1 MGLEL
6 SFPSAGAAIVF
17 GGSGGIG
24 GAVCKRLAAAGVDFA
39 FTYCRNR
46 TAAEALQQSGEATGR
61 RVLSCQLDLTD
72 AAATQQAVDQAAE
85 YFGGL
90 HTVVY
95 TAGPVVELKPMREI
109 DPAQFRAFLLADMQG
124 FFNMAHAALP
134 HLRAARGSLVAC
146 VSMAI
151 KRFLHRDVLSAA
163 PKAGIEMLVRQI
175 AGEEGCSGVRANAVA
190 LGWIEVG
197 VGAAPANEGSLV
209 DAFGAEEIQFWLRHS
224 ALGRSGTGEEVANAV
239 LFLASHQAS
248 FVTGQTLCLDGGMT
262 L

>member
-6 SFPSAGAAIVF
+6 SFPPTGAAMVF

-24 GAVCKRLAAAGVDFA
+24 GAVCKLLTGSGVDFA
-39 FTYCRNR
+39 FTYCRNQ
-46 TAAEALQQSGEATGR
+46 TAADAIRQAGEAAGR

-72 AAATQQAVDQAAE
+72 VAATQRVVDQAADH
-85 YFGGL
+85 FGGL

-95 TAGPVVELKPMREI
+95 SAGPVVELKPIREI
-109 DPAQFRAFLLADMQG
+109 DPAQFKAFLLADMQG

-134 HLRAARGSLVAC
+134 HLRAAQGSLVAC

-151 KRFLHRDVLSAA
+151 KRFLHRDILSAA
-163 PKAGIEMLVRQI
+163 PKAGIEILVRQI
-175 AGEEGCSGVRANAVA
+175 AGEEGRAGVRANAVA

-197 VGAAPANEGSLV
+197 VGAPASSEGSLV
-209 DAFGAEEIQFWLRHS
+209 DAFGTEEIQFWLKHS
-224 ALGRSGTGEEVANAV
+224 ALGRSGSGEEVANAV

-248 FVTGQTLCLDGGMT
+248 FVTGQTICLDGGMT